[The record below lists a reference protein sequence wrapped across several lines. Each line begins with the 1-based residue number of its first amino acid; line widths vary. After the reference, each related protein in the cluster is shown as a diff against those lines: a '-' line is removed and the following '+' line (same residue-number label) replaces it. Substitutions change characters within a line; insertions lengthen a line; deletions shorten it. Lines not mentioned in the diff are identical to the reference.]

1 MEQENGI
8 FKIVTEISEEQRKQL
23 YTLIE
28 EFEDEYNEKNKKL
41 PAKASKIN
49 IFHKL
54 FNKFKDRLSKPENH
68 EHSKN
73 MARDI
78 LEGKKENSKLF
89 MLCEDDKLVGFEMA
103 QISKD
108 KDKIV
113 GWKPWLYI
121 QKELRNTNQEFIN
134 ERGEKEKQNVVLYL
148 DRSVEDWFAEN
159 GVNYQKTSTG
169 INMLPN
175 IVAYVGLG
183 FKPVSKNRKTVF
195 LEKDMENPLSKQKI
209 RDIIK
214 EAQKGNICVDKENIF
229 KKSLKSGLSL
239 RQQKENSDKF
249 MKNRELEVKEDE
261 KDRERKSIEK

>member
-49 IFHKL
+49 IFQKL

-89 MLCEDDKLVGFEMA
+89 MLCEDDKLVGFEML
-103 QISKD
+103 K
-108 KDKIV
+108 
-113 GWKPWLYI
+113 
-121 QKELRNTNQEFIN
+121 
-134 ERGEKEKQNVVLYL
+134 
-148 DRSVEDWFAEN
+148 
-159 GVNYQKTSTG
+159 YQKT
-169 INMLPN
+169 
-175 IVAYVGLG
+175 
-183 FKPVSKNRKTVF
+183 
-195 LEKDMENPLSKQKI
+195 KI
-209 RDIIK
+209 KLWD
-214 EAQKGNICVDKENIF
+214 GNHGYIF
-229 KKSLKSGLSL
+229 KKS
-239 RQQKENSDKF
+239 
-249 MKNRELEVKEDE
+249 
-261 KDRERKSIEK
+261 